1 MSSASDFI
9 VENGVLTKYIGPGGD
24 VIIPVGVTSIGLGA
38 FYKCNSLTSIA
49 IPKGVTSIETIAF
62 RYCSS
67 LTRVTIPEGVINIGN
82 WVFADCSNLKSVAIP
97 ESVTNI
103 SNSAFYNCSNLTT
116 VTIPESV
123 KSIGK
128 EAFFGCNSL
137 TRVTIPGSVT
147 SISKDA
153 FRECGHLCIILPD
166 SLQIVEPAFG
176 KCVCRVK
183 TQRWSSVITTL
194 LRNTTLEAVDVE
206 EFRSLPAALRLSK
219 SLQLI
224 ADTTFDWASTCGKDC
239 LDYLTKSTAK
249 LCAAAFDHPELLH
262 FFCDHSL
269 IEAKDLD
276 TFLEEAE
283 KRNNVESKALLLNYQ
298 NTLGDDV
305 LLKVREEKDKK
316 KEDYT
321 DALIERIAARDPSK
335 GITGMT
341 FVITGKLSDVWG
353 SRKEAQTYL
362 EGYGAKLGSSITKK
376 TDYLVTNNMD
386 TNSEKNRKAKE
397 FGAQIIT
404 EDEFNEMIGKRFKDA
419 PQLSVPT
426 WIRDIPPKAFSNCS
440 SMTSVIIPDTV
451 TSIGENAFMGCSSLN
466 AVHIS
471 SMNAWCNI
479 VFFRPSPYYR
489 SYSNPL
495 SYAHKL
501 YLNGE
506 LVTDLVIPE
515 GITSIGSGTFESC
528 TSLTSVTLPKSVTS
542 IGDTAFYGC
551 RNMEKLTILG
561 RLNSVGMRVLYNC
574 GNINYDCTYSK
585 SFSLLTENNWIIENG
600 VLKQYNGPGGDLVI
614 PENVTSIGSSVF
626 WGCSALTSVTVPEG
640 VTSIGA
646 NAFYQCRDMTSITL
660 PESLT
665 MIFSDAFE
673 DCSSLRN
680 VTIPESV
687 VLIGYKAFGGCTSLT
702 DVTIPESATDIR
714 FNAFEGCPKLTI
726 HAPTGSY
733 AEQLARE
740 YNILFEAK

>member
-239 LDYLTKSTAK
+239 LDYLTKTSHIK
-249 LCAAAFDHPELLH
+249 SGCKAA
-262 FFCDHSL
+262 
-269 IEAKDLD
+269 
-276 TFLEEAE
+276 
-283 KRNNVESKALLLNYQ
+283 
-298 NTLGDDV
+298 
-305 LLKVREEKDKK
+305 
-316 KEDYT
+316 
-321 DALIERIAARDPSK
+321 
-335 GITGMT
+335 
-341 FVITGKLSDVWG
+341 
-353 SRKEAQTYL
+353 
-362 EGYGAKLGSSITKK
+362 
-376 TDYLVTNNMD
+376 
-386 TNSEKNRKAKE
+386 
-397 FGAQIIT
+397 
-404 EDEFNEMIGKRFKDA
+404 
-419 PQLSVPT
+419 
-426 WIRDIPPKAFSNCS
+426 
-440 SMTSVIIPDTV
+440 
-451 TSIGENAFMGCSSLN
+451 
-466 AVHIS
+466 
-471 SMNAWCNI
+471 
-479 VFFRPSPYYR
+479 
-489 SYSNPL
+489 
-495 SYAHKL
+495 
-501 YLNGE
+501 
-506 LVTDLVIPE
+506 
-515 GITSIGSGTFESC
+515 
-528 TSLTSVTLPKSVTS
+528 
-542 IGDTAFYGC
+542 
-551 RNMEKLTILG
+551 
-561 RLNSVGMRVLYNC
+561 
-574 GNINYDCTYSK
+574 
-585 SFSLLTENNWIIENG
+585 
-600 VLKQYNGPGGDLVI
+600 
-614 PENVTSIGSSVF
+614 
-626 WGCSALTSVTVPEG
+626 
-640 VTSIGA
+640 
-646 NAFYQCRDMTSITL
+646 
-660 PESLT
+660 
-665 MIFSDAFE
+665 
-673 DCSSLRN
+673 
-680 VTIPESV
+680 
-687 VLIGYKAFGGCTSLT
+687 
-702 DVTIPESATDIR
+702 
-714 FNAFEGCPKLTI
+714 
-726 HAPTGSY
+726 
-733 AEQLARE
+733 
-740 YNILFEAK
+740 